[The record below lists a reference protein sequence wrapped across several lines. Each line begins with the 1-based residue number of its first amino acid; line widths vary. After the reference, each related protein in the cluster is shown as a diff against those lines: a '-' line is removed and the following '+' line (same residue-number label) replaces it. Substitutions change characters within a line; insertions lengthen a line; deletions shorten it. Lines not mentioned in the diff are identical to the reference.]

1 MSEQAEA
8 STVLVANVTYILS
21 PILVFVRLKASRVL
35 GNLNEISLPVKCL
48 FLLLSPEESGD
59 EGFNIGRTIGI
70 LMSDD
75 SFASLVY
82 QCQVS
87 SIIVVFLI
95 LFRVNPLSA
104 NVGYT

>member
-8 STVLVANVTYILS
+8 STVLVANVAYVRS

-48 FLLLSPEESGD
+48 FLLLSPEEAGD
-59 EGFNIGRTIGI
+59 EGFHIGRTIGV

-75 SFASLVY
+75 GFASHVY
-82 QCQVS
+82 QCQVCCH
-87 SIIVVFLI
+87 L
-95 LFRVNPLSA
+95 LFQN
-104 NVGYT
+104 